1 MSTFLFASTPVP
13 AHTTNPI
20 PFAQR
25 LIERGHTVLWYAG
38 RAFHPQLA
46 AIGAVP
52 LALEAAEDFGGVEF
66 ETHFPQFAGLTGV
79 KAIKTAFADVFVGEA
94 LPRVADLRR
103 IVAQYDVDAML
114 CDELMYGVG
123 LTSELTGIPWA
134 TFGDGPLPYFEPDT
148 PPFGPGLSPMRGP
161 VGRLRNRAVGWIARN
176 VLFAEAQ
183 RRYET
188 ARAELDLPAAERPVL
203 EESVSPYLH
212 LHGAVPSFDY
222 PRKQLPSHMHWVG
235 ALRPDTPTN
244 WQRPDWWTEVTTS
257 AKPVVLVSQGSIR
270 PDLTELVEPAIRAL
284 ADADVL
290 VVVTTGQAD
299 PLDLEHAY
307 GDPLPANLRVAKFVP
322 YDQLLPHVSCF
333 VTNGGYTGVTLA
345 LHHGVPLVQAGI
357 TEEKAEIGARIEW
370 TGVGVKLGTTRPSI
384 EALRHAVEL
393 VLSEERYAVA
403 AGRVRAEMAEHDA
416 GREGADLLERLVVK
430 TLEPQR

>member
-38 RAFHPQLA
+38 RVFHEQLA
-46 AIGAVP
+46 ATGAVP
-52 LALEAAEDFGGVEF
+52 LALEAAEDFGGVDF
-66 ETHFPQFAGLTGV
+66 EKHFPQFAGLTGV
-79 KAIKTAFADVFVGEA
+79 SAIKTAFADVFVGQA

-148 PPFGPGLSPMRGP
+148 PPFGPALSPMRGP
-161 VGRLRNRAVGWIARN
+161 VGRLRNRAVGWIGRN

-183 RRYET
+183 RRYDD
-188 ARAELDLPAAERPVL
+188 ARAGLGLPAARRPVL

-222 PRKQLPSHMHWVG
+222 PREQLPSHMHWVG
-235 ALRPDTPTN
+235 ALRPDPPTD
-244 WQRPDWWTEVTTS
+244 WPRPEWWSEVVHAT
-257 AKPVVLVSQGSIR
+257 KPVVLVSQGSIR
-270 PDLTELVEPAIRAL
+270 PDLTELVEPTVRAL
-284 ADADVL
+284 ADAGVL
-290 VVVTTGQAD
+290 VVVTTGRAD
-299 PLDLEHAY
+299 PLDLERAY
-307 GDPLPANLRVAKFVP
+307 VDPLPANLRVAKFVP

-345 LHHGVPLVQAGI
+345 LHHGVPLVQAGT
-357 TEEKAEIGARIEW
+357 TEEKAEIGARIAW
-370 TGVGVKLGTTRPSI
+370 TGVGVRLGTTRPSAT
-384 EALRHAVEL
+384 ALRQVVDL
-393 VLSEERYAVA
+393 VLSEDKYAA
-403 AGRVRAEMAEHDA
+403 AARRVQAEMAEHDA
-416 GREGADLLERLVVK
+416 GREGADLLERLPARTK
-430 TLEPQR
+430 ELLR